1 MIIASEKRNQGQPR
15 VKTEKTFFDLV
26 EKEKANDRIMS
37 KESLENL
44 RNYIQL
50 TLLPSDISWLAD
62 ELLLLSHK
70 GKQQQPYTIEELET
84 RVAESVRQIA
94 EGRCKDL
101 DEALDELEA
110 QFAEEDKKMAESV

>member
-1 MIIASEKRNQGQPR
+1 MVNLVIIR
-15 VKTEKTFFDLV
+15 THL
-26 EKEKANDRIMS
+26 NDRIMS

-84 RVAESVRQIA
+84 RVAES
-94 EGRCKDL
+94 
-101 DEALDELEA
+101 
-110 QFAEEDKKMAESV
+110 